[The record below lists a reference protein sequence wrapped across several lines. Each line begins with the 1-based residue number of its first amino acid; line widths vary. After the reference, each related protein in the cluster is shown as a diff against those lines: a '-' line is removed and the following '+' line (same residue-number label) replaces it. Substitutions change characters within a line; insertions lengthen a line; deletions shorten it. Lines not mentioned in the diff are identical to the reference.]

1 MASIDSSAAVGN
13 DRWPPQLTYPDEVNA
28 EIPQKQSAAPA
39 ATENSVWAIVVA
51 AGSGSRFGGPK
62 QFVDLCGVPVLTRS
76 VHTASDVCDGVVVVV
91 PGTEVAD
98 AESQL
103 AATFSS
109 DLGAKRIVVVA
120 GGDTRSASVRCGLAN
135 LPDGA
140 THVLV
145 HDGARPLASRALYT
159 AIIDRLLDG
168 EIGVIPCIPVVDSL
182 RWREGGAIDRN
193 AVVAVQTPQGFDAA
207 ILRSVHQQGSEWTDD
222 AGLVEAD
229 GHKLAIV
236 DGEETNLKITH
247 PFDIDTARRHIE
259 QTGDTSADERSTSK
273 DRDRSTK

>member
-1 MASIDSSAAVGN
+1 M
-13 DRWPPQLTYPDEVNA
+13 
-28 EIPQKQSAAPA
+28 
-39 ATENSVWAIVVA
+39 
-51 AGSGSRFGGPK
+51 
-62 QFVDLCGVPVLTRS
+62 
-76 VHTASDVCDGVVVVV
+76 
-91 PGTEVAD
+91 
-98 AESQL
+98 
-103 AATFSS
+103 
-109 DLGAKRIVVVA
+109 
-120 GGDTRSASVRCGLAN
+120 
-135 LPDGA
+135 
-140 THVLV
+140 
-145 HDGARPLASRALYT
+145 
-159 AIIDRLLDG
+159 
-168 EIGVIPCIPVVDSL
+168 IPCIPVVDSL

-259 QTGDTSADERSTSK
+259 QTGDTSADERSISK